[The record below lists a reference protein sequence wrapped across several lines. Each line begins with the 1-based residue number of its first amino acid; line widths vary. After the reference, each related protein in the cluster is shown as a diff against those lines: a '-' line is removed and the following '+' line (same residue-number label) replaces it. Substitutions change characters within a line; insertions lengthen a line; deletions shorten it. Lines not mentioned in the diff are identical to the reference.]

1 MKLAMLFGSP
11 FARGA
16 GLRYFAKCSSLLFS
30 FEFAEKPVLFRS
42 RQVNKPFFENKTGRK
57 LTAGTL
63 FDINAPVTK
72 ITVFETGEGIGE
84 RSCETL
90 GEGNGRA
97 VCSCY

>member
-1 MKLAMLFGSP
+1 MSFSSP
-11 FARGA
+11 FAKRWQ
-16 GLRYFAKCSSLLFS
+16 RSPEICQMFFAFVFS
-30 FEFAEKPVLFRS
+30 PNGRKTDDFRS
-42 RQVNKPFFENKTGRK
+42 RKASRSFFEDKTHRK
-57 LTAGTL
+57 LTAETL

-84 RSCETL
+84 RSGDTL